1 MYVCVYVCVYLCVSE
16 FLCDFITF
24 NNQRNILSKFMT
36 RQSSLNTYLK
46 KSKFCGSNCY
56 SNSNPHSFI
65 SFLFTRHKQ
74 VRVNEFT
81 FREII
86 VGPSLIKSTFSWLI
100 NLLCYEHRINEPN
113 YVYLCWFSNF
123 KGTKLFTYYENHTIL
138 GHYLFIQ
145 KFSSVK
151 VIISFCLIGY
161 Y

>member
-1 MYVCVYVCVYLCVSE
+1 MCVYVCVYLCVSE

-36 RQSSLNTYLK
+36 RQSSLNIWKNQNFAARTAIPTLILTHLTV
-46 KSKFCGSNCY
+46 FCLS
-56 SNSNPHSFI
+56 
-65 SFLFTRHKQ
+65 RHKQ

-123 KGTKLFTYYENHTIL
+123 NGTKLLTDYENHTIL

-145 KFSSVK
+145 KFSSLK